1 MQHIFI
7 NIFAL
12 LLASAILLA
21 GNGLQ
26 GTLLVVR
33 ANSEAFS
40 LTAIGLIT
48 SAYFVGFVLGCRYI
62 PKIVEQVGHIRTYT
76 ALASIASAAALS
88 HILFVTPVFWIA
100 IRVISG
106 FCFAGLSMVI
116 ESWLNDKA
124 TNKIRGRV
132 LSTFR
137 MVDLGA
143 VLVGQ
148 LLLTLA
154 DPMGFTLFA
163 LVSILLSLALVPI
176 ALTRTESPK
185 PIASESMSL
194 KNIYK
199 VSPMGAVGA
208 FTTGIANTAFW
219 AMGPVFVQNM
229 GYKASLVAAFMSAA
243 IIGGALAQW
252 PLGMMSDKI
261 DRRIVILFATVMA
274 MLAGACMY
282 LVAAI
287 SPFWMLA
294 GVCAFGAFAIPLF
307 GLVMAHANDYAKPEN
322 YVSLNSGLLFL
333 YGVGAVA
340 GPVLVS
346 GFMDVLG
353 TAGLFAY
360 TATMHSLFLTFAIW
374 RYAVNRDRVGRYEED
389 YIPMQM
395 ASTLHPATPETFE
408 LEHPRHL
415 KRREKLFKVAG
426 LKDPWLEKKKKPKPK
441 W

>member
-12 LLASAILLA
+12 LLASAILLM

-26 GTLLVVR
+26 GTLLIVR

-40 LTAIGLIT
+40 LTSIGLIT

-62 PKIVEQVGHIRTYT
+62 PKIVQQVGHIRTYT

-88 HILFVTPVFWIA
+88 HVLFVTPVFWIA

-143 VLVGQ
+143 VTVGQ

-176 ALTRTESPK
+176 ALTKTSTPK
-185 PIASESMSL
+185 PIAHESMSL

-199 VSPMGAVGA
+199 VSPLGAVGS

-229 GYKASLVAAFMSAA
+229 GYKSSLVAAFMSTA
-243 IIGGALAQW
+243 IIGGAVTQW
-252 PLGMMSDKI
+252 PMGLMSDKI
-261 DRRIVILFATVMA
+261 DRRIIVLFATVMA
-274 MLAGACMY
+274 MIAGIALY
-282 LVAAI
+282 LVAGI

-294 GVCAFGAFAIPLF
+294 GVCLFGGFAIPLF
-307 GLVMAHANDYAKPEN
+307 GLCMAHANDYAKPEN

-333 YGVGAVA
+333 YGVGAMT
-340 GPVLVS
+340 GPVLVAP
-346 GFMDVLG
+346 FMSVLG
-353 TAGLFAY
+353 TQGLFAY
-360 TATMHSLFLTFAIW
+360 TATMHSMFLIFAIW
-374 RYAVNRDRVGRYEED
+374 RYIVNRDRKRYEDD

-408 LEHPRHL
+408 LEHPRHV
-415 KRREKLFKVAG
+415 KRREKLFKMAG
-426 LKDPWLEKKKKPKPK
+426 LKDPWLEKERKKKESK
-441 W
+441 